1 MPKQYR
7 DGLYLCLGL
16 LVMLGVTLAAWATAP
31 SQNLA
36 YWQRV
41 IQQHQQHQQ
50 AVGQQRQQLER
61 LEAAASDRLES
72 LETNVDT
79 TTQQLMAASDRLQA
93 AEKLL
98 KDLKEQQQTLSQRY
112 EASVAVIS
120 DRLRRLQRYR
130 EIPQWAMVFEAET
143 LNDWF
148 EQQGRLRQVYE
159 RDRQHLAALVRDRER
174 LQQQERQIQMQQRF
188 IQALRQQLQQQ
199 QAIYEREAANQR
211 QLIARLRS
219 DRQAL
224 ASIEAQLARDSA
236 AIQQLINQ
244 RLGYVPRGAPPLPRS
259 GRLAYPIQA
268 PLTSPFGWRIHPI
281 LGTQRFHAGVDFGAD
296 FGTLIFAAE
305 AGTVIFAGWSGG
317 YGQTVILDHG
327 GGMTTLYAHAQRLLV
342 REGEFV
348 RQGQP
353 IAEVGSTGLSTGPH
367 LHFEVRLNGE
377 PSDPLAYL

>member
-1 MPKQYR
+1 MPKRYR
-7 DGLYLCLGL
+7 WGLCLCLGL
-16 LVMLGVTLAAWATAP
+16 LGALGVILAAWATAP
-31 SQNLA
+31 SENLA

-41 IQQHQQHQQ
+41 IQEHQQHQQ
-50 AVGQQRQQLER
+50 AVGRQRQQLER
-61 LEAAASDRLES
+61 LEAAAGDRLQS
-72 LETNVDT
+72 LETHLDT
-79 TTQQLMAASDRLQA
+79 TTRQLAAAGDRLQA
-93 AEKLL
+93 AENLL
-98 KDLKEQQQTLSQRY
+98 KELKGQQQTLRRRY
-112 EASVAVIS
+112 TASVAVIR

-159 RDRQHLAALVRDRER
+159 RDRRHLAALVRDRQQ
-174 LQQQERQIQMQQRF
+174 LQQQERHIQVQQRF
-188 IQALRQQLQQQ
+188 IQALRRQLQQQ

-224 ASIEAQLARDSA
+224 ASIEAQLARDSL
-236 AIQQLINQ
+236 AIQQLIHH
-244 RLGYVPRGAPPLPRS
+244 RLGYVPKGLLPLPRR
-259 GRLAYPIQA
+259 GRLAYPVQA

-281 LGTQRFHAGVDFGAD
+281 LGTERFHAGVDFGAD
-296 FGTLIFAAE
+296 FGTLIYAAA
-305 AGTVIFAGWSGG
+305 AGRVIFAGWSGG

-342 REGEFV
+342 QEGELV
-348 RQGQP
+348 QQGQP

-367 LHFEVRLNGE
+367 LHFEVRFNGE
-377 PSDPLAYL
+377 PRDPLAYL

>member
-1 MPKQYR
+1 MPRQYR
-7 DGLYLCLGL
+7 YGLYLCLGL
-16 LVMLGVTLAAWATAP
+16 LVTLGVTFAAWATAP
-31 SQNLA
+31 SQNLE

-61 LEAAASDRLES
+61 LEAAASDRLEG

-148 EQQGRLRQVYE
+148 ERQGRLRQVYE

-174 LQQQERQIQMQQRF
+174 LQQQERQIQVQQRF

-224 ASIEAQLARDSA
+224 AAIEAQLARDSA
-236 AIQQLINQ
+236 AIQQLISH
-244 RLGYVPRGAPPLPRS
+244 LPRGAPPLPRS

-281 LGTQRFHAGVDFGAD
+281 LGRRRFHAGVDFGAD

-305 AGTVIFAGWSGG
+305 AGTVIFAGWLGG

-342 REGEFV
+342 REGQLV
-348 RQGQP
+348 QQGQP

>member
-1 MPKQYR
+1 MPQQYR
-7 DGLYLCLGL
+7 YGLYLCLGL
-16 LVMLGVTLAAWATAP
+16 IVTLSVTLVAWAAAP
-31 SQNLA
+31 SQNLE

-41 IQQHQQHQQ
+41 IQEHQQHQQ
-50 AVGQQRQQLER
+50 AVGQQRRQLER

-72 LETNVDT
+72 LEANVDK

-93 AEKLL
+93 ATTLL
-98 KDLKEQQQTLSQRY
+98 RELQVRQQTLRRRY
-112 EASVAVIS
+112 EASVAVIR
-120 DRLRRLQRYR
+120 DRLRWLQRYR
-130 EIPQWAMVFEAET
+130 AIPQWALIFEAET
-143 LNDWF
+143 LNDWLA
-148 EQQGRLRQVYE
+148 QQGRLRQVYA
-159 RDRQHLAALVRDRER
+159 RDRRHLAALVRDRQQ
-174 LQQQERQIQMQQRF
+174 LQQQERQIQMQQHF

-199 QAIYEREAANQR
+199 RVIYEREAANQR

-224 ASIEAQLARDSA
+224 ASIEAQLAHDSA
-236 AIQQLINQ
+236 AIQQLIHQ
-244 RLGYVPRGAPPLPRS
+244 RLGYVPRGLPPLPRS
-259 GRLAYPIQA
+259 GRLAYPVQA

-281 LGTQRFHAGVDFGAD
+281 LGTERFHSGVDFGAD
-296 FGTLIFAAE
+296 FGTLISAAE

-342 REGEFV
+342 REGQFV
-348 RQGQP
+348 QQGQP

-377 PSDPLAYL
+377 PTDPLAYL

>member
-1 MPKQYR
+1 MPQQYR
-7 DGLYLCLGL
+7 YGLYLCLGL
-16 LVMLGVTLAAWATAP
+16 IVTLSVTLVAWAAAP
-31 SQNLA
+31 SQNLE

-41 IQQHQQHQQ
+41 IQEHQQHQQ
-50 AVGQQRQQLER
+50 AVGQQRRQLER

-72 LETNVDT
+72 LEANVDK

-93 AEKLL
+93 ATTLL
-98 KDLKEQQQTLSQRY
+98 KELQVQQQTLRRRY
-112 EASVAVIS
+112 EASVAVIRN
-120 DRLRRLQRYR
+120 RLRWLQRYR
-130 EIPQWAMVFEAET
+130 AIPQWALIFEAET
-143 LNDWF
+143 LNDWLA
-148 EQQGRLRQVYE
+148 QQGRLRQVYA
-159 RDRQHLAALVRDRER
+159 RDRRHLAALVRDRQQ
-174 LQQQERQIQMQQRF
+174 LQQQERQIQMQRHF

-199 QAIYEREAANQR
+199 RVIYEREAANQR

-224 ASIEAQLARDSA
+224 ASIEAQLTHDSA
-236 AIQQLINQ
+236 AIQQLIHQ
-244 RLGYVPRGAPPLPRS
+244 RLGYVPRGLPPLPRS
-259 GRLAYPIQA
+259 GRLVYPVQA

-281 LGTQRFHAGVDFGAD
+281 LGTERFHSGVDFGAD
-296 FGTLIFAAE
+296 FGTLISAAE

-342 REGEFV
+342 REGQFV
-348 RQGQP
+348 QQGQP

-377 PSDPLAYL
+377 PTDPLAYL